1 MSEQKLEVVTR
12 GYVSERGPFQL
23 NENPKVTQ
31 PTSEDLITEEG
42 TAAYFEHSAL
52 AEKYGEQPTRQKL
65 TEMLKA
71 AVSGATTTLLLFQEG
86 TNGMSLAHVW
96 FGPNFE
102 LFRHSHPQY
111 GDSVYFILAGEIS
124 MGRKKLGPGSTL
136 FIPNGQPYKYTAGPA
151 GVEILEFRAGGGV
164 PDSPGMR
171 IDELSLDAIDKLIE
185 GYKENQH
192 LWQPPVNIGDVANK
206 QKELDFGDA

>member
-23 NENPKVTQ
+23 NENPKLNQ
-31 PTSEDLITEEG
+31 PAAEDAVTEEG

-52 AEKYGEQPTRQKL
+52 AKKHGEQPTREKL

-71 AVSGATTTLLLFQEG
+71 GISGATTTVLLMQDG
-86 TNGMSLAHVW
+86 PNGMSLAHVW
-96 FGPNFE
+96 FGANFE

-164 PDSPGMR
+164 ADAPGMR

-185 GYKENQH
+185 GYKANQH
-192 LWQPPVNIGDVANK
+192 LWEAPENIGDVAYK
-206 QKELDFGDA
+206 QKELDFGNA